1 MMTMFGV
8 QDQLIMTMFVWW
20 AESADDDDVWCA
32 GSADD
37 DNVC

>member
-1 MMTMFGV
+1 M
-8 QDQLIMTMFVWW
+8 MTMFVWC

-37 DNVC
+37 DNVCLVC